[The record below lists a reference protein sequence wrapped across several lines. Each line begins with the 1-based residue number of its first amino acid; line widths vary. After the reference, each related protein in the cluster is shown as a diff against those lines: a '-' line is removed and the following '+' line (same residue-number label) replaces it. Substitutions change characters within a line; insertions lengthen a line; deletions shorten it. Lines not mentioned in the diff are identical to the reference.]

1 MGKMLDVGDTAPDFE
16 LTDEEGEVITLDDL
30 LSEGLLVLYFYPAD
44 FTSVCTAEA
53 CEIRDRHDDLRAV
66 NANVV
71 GVSPQ
76 GQSSHNRFRDRYDLP
91 FPLLD
96 DQQKKVIR
104 AYGVNGP
111 LGLGVRRVSFLINPD
126 KKIVNRVVA
135 DFRVKQHIALI
146 DSVVEG
152 LGGY

>member
-1 MGKMLDVGDTAPDFE
+1 MLDVGDTAPDFV
-16 LTDEEGEVITLDDL
+16 LNNDDGIEVSLDDL
-30 LSEGLLVLYFYPAD
+30 LSEGPLILYFYPAD

-53 CEIRDRHDDLRAV
+53 CEIRDHFEDIRGV

-76 GQSSHNRFRDRYDLP
+76 GEASHDRFRKRYELP

-96 DQQKKVIR
+96 DRKKEVIR

-111 LGLGVRRVSFLINPD
+111 LGIGVRRVTYLINQD
-126 KKIVNRVVA
+126 KRIERRVVA
-135 DFRVKQHIALI
+135 DFAVKHHVQFIEQ
-146 DSVVEG
+146 VVED
-152 LGGY
+152 LRGY

>member
-1 MGKMLDVGDTAPDFE
+1 MLDVGDTAPHFA
-16 LTDEEGEVITLDDL
+16 LTNDDGVEVSLDDL
-30 LSEGLLVLYFYPAD
+30 LAEGPLILYFYPAD

-53 CEIRDRHDDLRAV
+53 CEIRDHFEDIRGV

-76 GQSSHNRFRDRYDLP
+76 GEASHERFRKRYELP

-96 DQQKKVIR
+96 DRNKEVIR

-111 LGLGVRRVSFLINPD
+111 LGIGVRRVTYLISQD
-126 KKIVNRVVA
+126 KKIERRVVA
-135 DFRVKQHIALI
+135 DFAVKHHVQFIEQ
-146 DSVVEG
+146 VVQD

>member
-76 GQSSHNRFRDRYDLP
+76 GRSSHNRFRQRYDLP

-96 DQQKKVIR
+96 DRQKKVIR

-111 LGLGVRRVSFLINPD
+111 LGLGVRRVTFLITPD
-126 KKIVNRVVA
+126 KKIARRVVA
-135 DFRVKQHIALI
+135 DFRVKQHIDLI

-152 LGGY
+152 LVGY

>member
-1 MGKMLDVGDTAPDFE
+1 MLNVGDTAPDFD
-16 LTDEEGEVITLDDL
+16 LTDEEGEVVTLDDL
-30 LSEGLLVLYFYPAD
+30 LSKGLLVLYFYPAD
-44 FTSVCTAEA
+44 FTSVCTAQA

-66 NANVV
+66 SANVV

-76 GQSSHNRFRDRYDLP
+76 GKSSHNRFRHRYDLP

-96 DQQKKVIR
+96 DRQKKVIR

-111 LGLGVRRVSFLINPD
+111 LGLGVRRVTFLISPD
-126 KKIVNRVVA
+126 KKIASRVVA
-135 DFRVKQHIALI
+135 DFRVKRHIDLI
-146 DSVVEG
+146 DSVVED

>member
-1 MGKMLDVGDTAPDFE
+1 MLNVGDTAPDFD
-16 LTDEEGEVITLDDL
+16 LADEEGEVVTLDDL
-30 LSEGLLVLYFYPAD
+30 LSKGLLVLYFYPAD
-44 FTSVCTAEA
+44 FTSVCTAQA

-66 NANVV
+66 SANVV

-76 GQSSHNRFRDRYDLP
+76 GKSSHNRFRHRYDLP

-96 DQQKKVIR
+96 DRQKKVIR

-111 LGLGVRRVSFLINPD
+111 LGLGVRRVTFLISPD
-126 KKIVNRVVA
+126 KKIASRVVA
-135 DFRVKQHIALI
+135 DFRVKRHIDLI
-146 DSVVEG
+146 DSVVED

>member
-1 MGKMLDVGDTAPDFE
+1 MMLDVGDIAPDFV
-16 LTDEEGEVITLDDL
+16 LTTEDGEEMSLDDL
-30 LSEGLLVLYFYPAD
+30 LVKGPLILYFYPAD

-53 CEIRDRHDDLRAV
+53 CEIRDRYEDIRAV

-76 GQSSHNRFRDRYDLP
+76 GENSHARFRSRYNLP

-96 DQQKKVIR
+96 DRRKTVIK

-111 LGLGVRRVSFLINPD
+111 LGMGVRRVTYLVNQD
-126 KKIVNRVVA
+126 KTIAQRVLA
-135 DFRVKQHIALI
+135 DFAVKHHVQFI
-146 DSVVEG
+146 DQVVSD
-152 LGGY
+152 LGHL

>member
-1 MGKMLDVGDTAPDFE
+1 MLDIGDIAPDFE
-16 LTDEEGEVITLDDL
+16 LTNEEGQVVTLNDL
-30 LSEGLLVLYFYPAD
+30 LAEGPLILYFYPAD

-53 CEIRDRHDDLRAV
+53 CEIRDRHEDIRAV

-76 GQSSHNRFRDRYDLP
+76 GESSHNRFRSRYDLP

-96 DQQKKVIR
+96 DRRKEVIK

-111 LGLGVRRVSFLINPD
+111 LGMGVRRVTYLINQD
-126 KKIVNRVVA
+126 KTIARRVVA
-135 DFRVKQHIALI
+135 DFGVKQHMQLI
-146 DSVVEG
+146 DQVVED

>member
-1 MGKMLDVGDTAPDFE
+1 MLNIGDIAPDFSLANEDGVTTSLEE
-16 LTDEEGEVITLDDL
+16 LLKEGPLI
-30 LSEGLLVLYFYPAD
+30 LYFYPAD

-53 CEIRDRHDDLRAV
+53 CEIRDIHEDLRGV

-76 GQSSHNRFRDRYDLP
+76 GEASHSKFRKRYNLP

-96 DQQKKVIR
+96 DSDKKVIE

-111 LGLGVRRVSFLINPD
+111 LGMGVRRVTFLINPD
-126 KKIVNRVVA
+126 KEIANRVVA
-135 DFRVKQHIALI
+135 DFTVKQHIGLMEQVI
-146 DSVVEG
+146 ED

>member
-1 MGKMLDVGDTAPDFE
+1 MLDVGDQAPDFA
-16 LTDEEGEVITLDDL
+16 LINDQGEEVSLDDL
-30 LSEGLLVLYFYPAD
+30 LAEGPLILYFYPAD

-53 CEIRDRHDDLRAV
+53 CEIRDHFEDIRSV
-66 NANVV
+66 SANVV

-76 GQSSHNRFRDRYDLP
+76 GEASHDRFRKRYELP

-96 DQQKKVIR
+96 DRKKQVIK

-111 LGLGVRRVSFLINPD
+111 MGIGVRRVTYLINQE
-126 KKIVNRVVA
+126 KTIERRVLA
-135 DFRVKQHIALI
+135 DFAVKHHVQFIEQ
-146 DSVVEG
+146 VVED

>member
-1 MGKMLDVGDTAPDFE
+1 MLDVGDTAPDFS
-16 LTDEEGEVITLDDL
+16 LTNDEGETVTLDDL
-30 LSEGLLVLYFYPAD
+30 LVEGPLILYFYPAD
-44 FTSVCTAEA
+44 FTSACTAEA
-53 CEIRDRHDDLRAV
+53 CEIRDHFDDIRGV

-76 GQSSHNRFRDRYDLP
+76 GESSHERFRKRYELP

-96 DQQKKVIR
+96 DRKKEVIK

-111 LGLGVRRVSFLINPD
+111 MGIGVRRVTYLINQE
-126 KKIVNRVVA
+126 KRIERRVLA
-135 DFRVKQHIALI
+135 DFAVKHHVQFIEQ
-146 DSVVEG
+146 VVED

>member
-1 MGKMLDVGDTAPDFE
+1 MLDVGDNAPDFV
-16 LTDEEGEVITLDDL
+16 LTNDDGEEISLDDL
-30 LSEGLLVLYFYPAD
+30 LAEGPLILYFYPAD

-53 CEIRDRHDDLRAV
+53 CEIRDHFEDIRGV

-76 GQSSHNRFRDRYDLP
+76 GEASHDRFRKRYELP

-96 DQQKKVIR
+96 DRKKEVIK
-104 AYGVNGP
+104 AYGVNVPMGF
-111 LGLGVRRVSFLINPD
+111 GVRRVTYLINQD
-126 KKIVNRVVA
+126 KKIERRVLA
-135 DFRVKQHIALI
+135 DFAVKHHVQFIEQ
-146 DSVVEG
+146 VVED